1 MERGLSVVGPHQ
13 GFRSCRSFLPY
24 RPVAAHPLCFSG
36 IDEIEKCRCVLSAA
50 GFIRPAHRTSVQPA
64 PPAVRLRG
72 MALPLTASPSCPS
85 PEYASALIPKA
96 CAGGVFLCRGTAREA
111 LPLPI
116 APPSG
121 HSRNYNST
129 CTGAWIA
136 RLFSVTSQSSARTRT
151 PAACAFWSAWPK
163 AG

>member
-13 GFRSCRSFLPY
+13 GFRSCRGFLPY

-36 IDEIEKCRCVLSAA
+36 IDEIESVAASCPLPASFAPRTEPLFNLRPLLS
-50 GFIRPAHRTSVQPA
+50 GF
-64 PPAVRLRG
+64 RG
-72 MALPLTASPSCPS
+72 MALPLPASPSCPS

-111 LPLPI
+111 LPLPV

-121 HSRNYNST
+121 RSRNYNST

>member
-1 MERGLSVVGPHQ
+1 MDA
-13 GFRSCRSFLPY
+13 GFRSSVPIRVSALAGAFCRTVPWRRIPSVSPASMKSKS
-24 RPVAAHPLCFSG
+24 VAASCPLPASFAPRTEPLFNLRPLLSG
-36 IDEIEKCRCVLSAA
+36 
-50 GFIRPAHRTSVQPA
+50 F
-64 PPAVRLRG
+64 RG
-72 MALPLTASPSCPS
+72 MARPLTASPSCPS

-111 LPLPI
+111 LPLTI

-121 HSRNYNST
+121 RSRNYNST

>member
-1 MERGLSVVGPHQ
+1 MERGLSVVGLHQ
-13 GFRSCRSFLPY
+13 GFRSCRGFLPY

-36 IDEIEKCRCVLSAA
+36 IDEIESVAASCPLPASFAPRTEPLFNLRPLLS
-50 GFIRPAHRTSVQPA
+50 GF
-64 PPAVRLRG
+64 RG
-72 MALPLTASPSCPS
+72 M
-85 PEYASALIPKA
+85 
-96 CAGGVFLCRGTAREA
+96 A

-121 HSRNYNST
+121 RSRNYNST